1 MKCRIYRS
9 AGKPLETAMSSNS
22 VSSDRTFL
30 LSSTLSVPCSNL
42 ARQGQSRHLG
52 AYTLLL
58 ETPGDQCFA
67 LIYPDNIDMDNFIRV
82 YSPYDLHGFRGYS
95 QGCGGRDG

>member
-1 MKCRIYRS
+1 MRAQTPIWLLIGQLREVRPVNIRRESTDADRRLVREGLSGQVICTCAGFLNS
-9 AGKPLETAMSSNS
+9 A
-22 VSSDRTFL
+22 
-30 LSSTLSVPCSNL
+30 
-42 ARQGQSRHLG
+42 
-52 AYTLLL
+52 
-58 ETPGDQCFA
+58 TPGDQCFA